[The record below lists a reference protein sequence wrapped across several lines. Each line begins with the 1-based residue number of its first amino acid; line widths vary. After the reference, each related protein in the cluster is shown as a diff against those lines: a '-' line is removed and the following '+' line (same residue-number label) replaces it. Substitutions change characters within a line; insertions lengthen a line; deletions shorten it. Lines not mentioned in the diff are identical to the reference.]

1 MKLIKSV
8 DLLIMTIFTRVHLN
22 IKFSNKID
30 SSNYR
35 IIFKMLFFFYIKLY
49 FSKSQLY
56 IKHQIM
62 LFCLLPLL
70 LMKVLVCVLMNLF
83 RNLSKCHRLFTKRSL
98 FIYEWENISFN
109 AMMFLFHQYQIMIYM
124 LLLLK
129 RCKYRR
135 L

>member
-35 IIFKMLFFFYIKLY
+35 IIFKMFFFYIKLY

-70 LMKVLVCVLMNLF
+70 LKVLVCVLMNLF
-83 RNLSKCHRLFTKRSL
+83 RNLSKCHRLFTERSL

-109 AMMFLFHQYQIMIYM
+109 AMVFLFHKYQIMIYM
-124 LLLLK
+124 LLL
-129 RCKYRR
+129 
-135 L
+135 